1 MVLSMKTSPT
11 RLEIAEYTL
20 LVLVAIGAV
29 VAAIRSQIVYLAVPL
44 WLALGINLLNRERHD
59 RLVRRRTYHAI
70 AKFNQQLSET
80 IDRLNHRLTAEPT
93 SSPSQQ
99 QPPPSNPSP
108 TPATDTIEPELDKLR
123 QEYANLEE
131 AISSVVRYLN
141 SSALAERVHHLEETL
156 PERDAQQKHLAGR
169 VQVLETL
176 LSNWQPDPNAPQPP
190 TSAESAGQESPPSL
204 QLPLPKPPSL
214 DWHCVRSLAVH
225 EDWVRSVAMNS
236 EGTWLVSGS
245 FDSKINVWRLPEAQ
259 LEYTLED
266 RLRGVFD
273 VKIIANGILASGSWD
288 ETLKLWQL
296 ETGEL
301 LHTLTGHKGSVRSLA
316 ATPDGKIL
324 ASGSFD
330 ETVKFWDVGTGEL
343 LQTLD
348 ELSGPVYAVVWHPD
362 GSTLAIGRGDG
373 LVKLWQLQS
382 LQGDGELYFHP
393 LGTLRGNLDVV
404 WSLAIA
410 ANGQVM
416 ASGHG
421 DGRILLWSLDLG
433 KNIQTLHHHTGAV
446 YTVNFSQDGQFLVS
460 GGADGFI
467 KIWHRDSNQV
477 VSTLDGRARSVL
489 SVAMSADTRL
499 LASGH
504 ADGTVKVWQMQNSGS
519 NY

>member
-1 MVLSMKTSPT
+1 MKTSPT

-44 WLALGINLLNRERHD
+44 WLALGINLVNRERHD
-59 RLVRRRTYHAI
+59 RLVRRRTHHAI
-70 AKFNQQLSET
+70 ARLNQQLSET
-80 IDRLNHRLTAEPT
+80 IDSLSDRLSAAPT
-93 SSPSQQ
+93 SPPSQQ
-99 QPPPSNPSP
+99 QPPPTNHSSH
-108 TPATDTIEPELDKLR
+108 PATDTTEPELDKLR
-123 QEYANLEE
+123 EQYASLEE
-131 AISSVVRYLN
+131 TISSVVRYLN

-156 PERDAQQKHLAGR
+156 PEHDAQQKHLASR
-169 VQVLETL
+169 LQVLETL
-176 LSNWQPDPNAPQPP
+176 LSNWKPG
-190 TSAESAGQESPPSL
+190 TSESQLTTSDESVAQESSPSL
-204 QLPLPKPPSL
+204 QLPLPKAPNLNWYCAHSF
-214 DWHCVRSLAVH
+214 AVH
-225 EDWVRSVAMNS
+225 QDWVRSVAMDS
-236 EGTWLVSGS
+236 EGSWLVSGS
-245 FDSKINVWRLPEAQ
+245 FDRKINVWRLPEAQ

-266 RLRGVFD
+266 HLRGIFD
-273 VKIIANGILASGSWD
+273 VDIVAGGILASGSWD

-301 LHTLTGHKGSVRSLA
+301 LHTLTGHKGSVRSLS

-343 LQTLD
+343 LHTLD

-362 GSTLAIGRGDG
+362 SSTLAIGRGDG

-382 LQGDGELYFHP
+382 LQGDGELYFRP

-410 ANGQVM
+410 PNGQII

-433 KNIQTLHHHTGAV
+433 KNIQTLHHHAGAV
-446 YTVNFSQDGQFLVS
+446 YTVNFSQDGRFLVS
-460 GGADGFI
+460 GGADGSI
-467 KIWHRDSNQV
+467 QIWHRDSNQV